1 MVYNIIS
8 IRRSVQKLSYCAIM
22 DFWLAAPFWGWDA
35 GQIVAPWAMVI
46 CIEASEKHNKRNCE
60 PASIE
65 CCQIYYELLPHE
77 NLIMHYQKW
86 RAEET
91 SIHQS
96 MKACKYWQ
104 NTCNG
109 TSVIICWISHVT
121 ACELPVNCFSTLW
134 KMRPCKSWCVEW
146 EIEFMRD

>member
-60 PASIE
+60 PANIE
-65 CCQIYYELLPHE
+65 CRQIYYELLPHE

-96 MKACKYWQ
+96 INLWKHANIDKIHAMGHQ
-104 NTCNG
+104 SLFVG
-109 TSVIICWISHVT
+109 SHM
-121 ACELPVNCFSTLW
+121 LQPVNCRLIVSPRFEKW
-134 KMRPCKSWCVEW
+134 DHAKAGV
-146 EIEFMRD
+146 